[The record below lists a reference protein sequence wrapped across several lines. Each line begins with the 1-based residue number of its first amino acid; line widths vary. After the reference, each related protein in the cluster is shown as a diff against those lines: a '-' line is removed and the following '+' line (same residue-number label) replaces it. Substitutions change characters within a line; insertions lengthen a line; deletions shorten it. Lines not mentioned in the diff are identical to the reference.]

1 MDTRADFITRKE
13 FSILKKRYGLL
24 EAHLDKWDIIGE
36 FIANGIRN
44 TRDVER
50 LTIRAMFVGFGYD
63 QKREIDI
70 CDEIKRWYRARVRAD
85 RSKCYKYYD
94 IMKETYEDARKHR
107 ENALKLV
114 LKYWQ
119 YLDKQRDKE
128 NGYAEA

>member
-50 LTIRAMFVGFGYD
+50 LTIRAMFD
-63 QKREIDI
+63 LDKIKRERLIF
-70 CDEIKRWYRARVRAD
+70 V
-85 RSKCYKYYD
+85 
-94 IMKETYEDARKHR
+94 MK
-107 ENALKLV
+107 LKDGIVLV
-114 LKYWQ
+114 LEQ
-119 YLDKQRDKE
+119 IDQ
-128 NGYAEA
+128 NVINIMI